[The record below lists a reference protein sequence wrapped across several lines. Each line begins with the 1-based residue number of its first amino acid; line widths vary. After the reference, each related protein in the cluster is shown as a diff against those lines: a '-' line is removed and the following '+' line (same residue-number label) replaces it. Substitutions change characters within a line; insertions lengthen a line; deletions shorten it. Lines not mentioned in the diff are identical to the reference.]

1 MNGFMDTLRQAAS
14 RLARERSRGIA
25 AIAALLV
32 PAALALALVAVVAP
46 SFDAS
51 GRMAVALVNLDRG
64 AKDASGKEVRA
75 GDDLVRELIDA
86 GDVAWDE
93 VDRATADEGLASG
106 AYTLIVQIP
115 EEYSEQVASL
125 GGDDPTQARIEVIS
139 DGAQNVLATRE
150 GSAVMR
156 LVQQRLR
163 GELGEQYLVSI
174 LNDVSGE
181 ASRLTLTADGA
192 VMLDEAYDALG
203 QGAAGIASGLE
214 QTAAGTAA
222 LVQGVDVIAQGTGA
236 LGTGNQALAEGIDMV
251 NEQAV
256 SPLSAGSEA
265 LATGLDQAADGLAA
279 VAQGID
285 GVGGLT
291 SAANE
296 RLAQSSE
303 ALAGLAGLAGEL
315 AAPMEELGQA
325 QASMS
330 SLAGSVQGAAS
341 SAAEAVEQARGGV
354 QDAADAASALAVTV
368 NGADGASGLAA
379 DASAVGEAAEG
390 WLGANGRDRVIALAA
405 ALEAEAAGGTLTQEQ
420 ADLIAAYEA
429 DAQAFQEAAPRLE
442 AGAETASQ
450 LAQALSTAAG
460 TATGGIDAAATAIGD
475 FSQDASSFQE
485 SAAAANDAAASIAG
499 SLADHGTSISSVLA
513 DVAIAQQQLVQVPAL
528 TDRLSAGVET
538 TASLLSSDGAI
549 GAGAT
554 GISAGTQALS
564 QALEGFSSASA
575 RLGSGGVTLGQA
587 LSAVGTGVSGLGD
600 GLGALA
606 SVQGQ
611 LAQGIGQLGEG
622 SQTVTDTMQASGEA
636 LQDVSSGADE
646 RAEAASRPVALATT
660 VVNEAPST
668 ASQIAPIALA
678 TALWLGC
685 LACSHVVAPYDR
697 RALLVGSASASVLA
711 PCALHALFGLA
722 QGLVAAAALVLIG
735 AVEAASLLAL
745 IAPVLA
751 WSVALAL
758 IAQLVR
764 LVCGRL
770 ATPVSLGLLALQL
783 LCAGVVLPSYAVGGA
798 LAALARVLPVPLLAD
813 ALRVAVAGS
822 MAGLGASAVAAAV
835 WIAAAL
841 ALLLALALTKRRVR
855 PERLAG
861 SEAVSSVFGG

>member
-14 RLARERSRGIA
+14 RLARERARGIA

-32 PAALALALVAVVAP
+32 PAVLALMLVVVVAP
-46 SFDAS
+46 SLDAS

-75 GDDLVRELIDA
+75 GDDLVHELIDA

-125 GGDDPTQARIEVIS
+125 EGDDPAQARIEVIS

-203 QGAAGIASGLE
+203 QGAAGVASGLE

-222 LVQGVDVIAQGTGA
+222 LVQGVDAIAQGTGA

-285 GVGGLT
+285 GVGELT

-303 ALAGLAGLAGEL
+303 ALAGLAGLASEL
-315 AAPMEELGQA
+315 DAPMEELGQA

-330 SLAGSVQGAAS
+330 SLADSVQGAAS
-341 SAAEAVEQARGGV
+341 EAAEAVEQARGGV
-354 QDAADAASALAVTV
+354 QDAADAASALAATV
-368 NGADGASGLAA
+368 NGADGESGLAA
-379 DASAVGEAAEG
+379 DASAVGEAAEE
-390 WLGANGRDRVIALAA
+390 WLGANGRDRIIALAA
-405 ALEAEAAGGTLTQEQ
+405 AFEAEAAGGALIQEQ

-450 LAQALSTAAG
+450 QAQALSTAAG

-485 SAAAANDAAASIAG
+485 SAAAASDATASIAG
-499 SLADHGTSISSVLA
+499 SLADHGTSISSALA
-513 DVAIAQQQLVQVPAL
+513 DVAIAQRQLAQVPAL

-575 RLGSGGVTLGQA
+575 QLGSGGITLGQA

-646 RAEAASRPVALATT
+646 RAEAASRPVTLATT

-678 TALWLGC
+678 AALWLGC

-697 RALLVGSASASVLA
+697 RALLVGSAPTSVLA

-722 QGLVAAAALVLIG
+722 QGLIAVAALVLIG
-735 AVEAASLLAL
+735 GVEAASPPAL
-745 IAPVLA
+745 VALVLA

-770 ATPVSLGLLALQL
+770 AAPVSLGLLALQL
-783 LCAGVVLPSYAVGGA
+783 LCAGAVLPSYAVGGA

-813 ALRVAVAGS
+813 ALRAAVAGS

-841 ALLLALALTKRRVR
+841 ALLLALARTKRRVR